1 MMHPH
6 DLMLASQHGRN
17 IYGVS
22 LEKQAIGY
30 LLFFIS
36 ILLPLH
42 SVFGWIPFGC
52 NKPMNMVGMSI
63 LSLKPK
69 DY

>member
-6 DLMLASQHGRN
+6 DLMLARRHGRN

-22 LEKQAIGY
+22 LEKQAISH
-30 LLFFIS
+30 LPFFVS
-36 ILLPLH
+36 IPLPLR

-52 NKPMNMVGMSI
+52 NEPMNTVGMSV